1 MSSGLDVLLPL
12 FHAGCNS
19 CSITAARSSVLCQ
32 VWSSHAVTF
41 MIHRLCLRF
50 IAAFS
55 PHGSLPRVPSRPLR
69 SLQSWILSLVS
80 LLLRLPKLPPSR
92 CTLFLQPTTRW
103 YPIVFV
109 ISPRGAL
116 YWHSTWYQL
125 FWFPLDR
132 PVIDLSWLISH
143 GALRTAHRLVITF
156 GMVDVPLA
164 CFCSPLVLETL
175 DHLFFY
181 CPLAQSILSWLQAL
195 MLRCSALV
203 PSLTCRH
210 VLFGFNQDEFLCV
223 PCIFVYMLNV
233 CTFFLWQARN
243 DYRFRDVAPIAAD
256 VLAKFRVRVRF
267 YLLPFLNAFFL
278 LVAFPFLSASGV
290 RVVSL
295 RLLLMVVWQ
304 FTCKLSL
311 LFAGCWPAAFLPG
324 PFISPYSAPSASQ
337 GFSQIVVCR
346 QHLFVSLFF
355 FPACWSPALLPGPFS
370 PSHSAPSAS
379 WSPSRS
385 CVCCQL
391 VLSYRLSCLLTCPL
405 VLFCPLSYLS
415 SNVFV

>member
-1 MSSGLDVLLPL
+1 M
-12 FHAGCNS
+12 
-19 CSITAARSSVLCQ
+19 
-32 VWSSHAVTF
+32 
-41 MIHRLCLRF
+41 
-50 IAAFS
+50 
-55 PHGSLPRVPSRPLR
+55 
-69 SLQSWILSLVS
+69 
-80 LLLRLPKLPPSR
+80 
-92 CTLFLQPTTRW
+92 
-103 YPIVFV
+103 FV

-143 GALRTAHRLVITF
+143 GVLRTAHRLVITF

-164 CFCSPLVLETL
+164 WFCSPLVLETL

-195 MLRCSALV
+195 LLRCSALV
-203 PSLTCRH
+203 PSLACRH

-223 PCIFVYMLNV
+223 PYIFVYMLNV

-256 VLAKFRVRVRF
+256 VLAKFLVRVRF

-295 RLLLMVVWQ
+295 RLLLMVVW
-304 FTCKLSL
+304 
-311 LFAGCWPAAFLPG
+311 
-324 PFISPYSAPSASQ
+324 
-337 GFSQIVVCR
+337 
-346 QHLFVSLFF
+346 
-355 FPACWSPALLPGPFS
+355 
-370 PSHSAPSAS
+370 
-379 WSPSRS
+379 
-385 CVCCQL
+385 
-391 VLSYRLSCLLTCPL
+391 
-405 VLFCPLSYLS
+405 
-415 SNVFV
+415 